1 MGQWSSL
8 LLLWGTVFGCL
19 SVAAGSLGV
28 RQRSVESCGPHP
40 LIALLAAASRPF
52 ATSASSL
59 NDLIREVR
67 RDPGTW
73 SEMQILLRRYDD
85 CVRAGDGLH
94 YKRSSSSANIFL
106 TNFRDKDQP
115 LLQPQQLSPFILH
128 SPAPSNPD
136 LDSPVGNV
144 PEF

>member
-1 MGQWSSL
+1 MQ
-8 LLLWGTVFGCL
+8 TIHFY
-19 SVAAGSLGV
+19 
-28 RQRSVESCGPHP
+28 RS
-40 LIALLAAASRPF
+40 
-52 ATSASSL
+52 
-59 NDLIREVR
+59 
-67 RDPGTW
+67 
-73 SEMQILLRRYDD
+73 
-85 CVRAGDGLH
+85 VRAGDGLH

-144 PEF
+144 PEFWNHTTTNQQHEL